1 MLGAGI
7 GMEQVMRP
15 SLGGSFALV
24 TQLGLTLA
32 LSIVFGLVLGLWV
45 DAHFAT
51 KPWAAVIFSLLG
63 ISAGIYGVIRLV
75 SASIDQ
81 ATLERGQKSIDPT
94 ANEDGNRKVD

>member
-1 MLGAGI
+1 MLAAGN
-7 GMEQVMRP
+7 GTEFSMRP

-24 TQLGLTLA
+24 SQLGLTLA

-45 DAHFAT
+45 DAHFGT
-51 KPWAAVIFSLLG
+51 KPWAAVVFSLLG

-81 ATLERGQKSIDPT
+81 ATVERGRNATDTTVKQDDSR
-94 ANEDGNRKVD
+94 ER

>member
-1 MLGAGI
+1 
-7 GMEQVMRP
+7 MRP

-45 DAHFAT
+45 DAHFGT
-51 KPWAAVIFSLLG
+51 KPWAAVVFSLLG

-81 ATLERGQKSIDPT
+81 ATVERGQKATDSP
-94 ANEDGNRKVD
+94 AKEDDNRER

>member
-1 MLGAGI
+1 MLAAGNVT
-7 GMEQVMRP
+7 EHVMRP

-24 TQLGLTLA
+24 SYLGLTLA

-45 DAHFAT
+45 DATFGT
-51 KPWAAVIFSLLG
+51 KPWAAVVFSLLG

-81 ATLERGQKSIDPT
+81 ATAERGQNATDTSGK
-94 ANEDGNRKVD
+94 EDDNPEL